1 MKYHN
6 NMKTMLITFF
16 VVLLFLSVSVFLLV
30 KLNLT
35 SPTMIITSKLFESF
49 SEIDSEI
56 TLEFEGL
63 ERNFRDRIM
72 IRNLT
77 LFYKGDEFASFDT
90 IEVKLG
96 LFDALSYLL
105 NLGGSA
111 EVNFRGG
118 KVVIPEELLSRDE
131 KAGTE
136 ESESNSVSDE
146 ASTSRAEDITL
157 SSFLSSHNITLS
169 FNDTSL
175 ITPYG
180 SGTIDELYLS
190 YLGFE
195 ETLVGEIKSRLMR
208 VSYSGYDITLTDPDI
223 SFTYGS
229 TVFLNVS
236 LDGASISG
244 GGFDGE
250 IGSLTLSAGAVSIS
264 KALEGALNLRLET
277 EKAQAEIDG
286 SEITLSDSSLIYSE
300 DGTLRLSV
308 RSADGRVSSS
318 TLSLETIKGEMKSFD
333 SYTLSVDNIKGSL
346 AGLPLSALSFS
357 ALGEIK
363 GGELTFRTDS
373 VTTKI
378 DEYTKEN
385 IASLT
390 LSSLEGSMKYSESLA
405 LTLSFDGEAETPSSR
420 IGDITF
426 SLDARVNVEDGN
438 LTSSS
443 IEINDL
449 YLGYGEKYN
458 SLLSITGDL
467 DDAAISLDYGVFDVD
482 LALSVKRRT
491 LSGSL
496 DFTSLDLNDVVPL
509 FFESTPSFFNEKSL
523 LSLAS
528 SFSLTL
534 DNDRG
539 TPSGDIEWDVRLDSL
554 DLSFI
559 ETPVSSSGSVTLTP
573 SSVLINALD
582 ITSSYFSFTT
592 TGAFDLE
599 KKLPDL
605 DFRAELPGG
614 RELLEG
620 YIHLGEDRSYTYF
633 GNISA
638 LKSTFISG
646 NVDFNEEGI
655 VSAVSLLETK
665 GKERPFTFLIDLEK
679 KFVDMNSDSLL
690 LSFDYSDGVK
700 GKAVARELE
709 TLRSEDGKA
718 IVLDGSVDILYTLPE
733 GLTLSSSTVS
743 IRDIF
748 LLPSSPSLSFSLMG
762 GDDTIRL
769 DDVTVSFTE
778 GTVYRGN
785 VSLDFDSNEAV
796 FALDEEN
803 GKGNVVFSLFKDDEF
818 TAVLKGGEI
827 NLSVLG
833 LSDMYAYVN
842 LYGRAK
848 RIEDFSFAGSLDITS
863 PSDEEKAVNADLTIE
878 SGSLSLSSVVYSSD
892 GVNATL
898 ERLYIDA
905 VSGTFGLEGLSLLL
919 QNEKPDRPYPVSLE
933 MSLTGEM
940 EKKDSLYSSLLT
952 IIENRGSGLKARLDL
967 EKIDIDSSLFVVSGR
982 YLDITIGDESVNLEG
997 NFLSGSFTKSPFTG
1011 NVTIDIE
1018 NIVNAAFTFDLSSRI
1033 EAKADIKAFNMGL
1046 VNLLLKYPTLVFRD
1060 DLVGGEVS
1068 LTGEGGTFSLNGA
1081 LHAEELGVDVFWVE
1095 DQSLIF
1101 HNPSF
1106 IIWDNNLSSSF
1117 TYVTVYDKLT
1127 SERKMVRMTVGVAM
1141 SETLSMESWEVDIY
1155 IDEDNSVR
1163 LRIPLPK
1170 IGIDI
1175 LGYVS
1180 GHYYAY
1186 SDSAGMN
1193 NDGILNLTDTTVS
1206 VGMNPYPAWYDEITG
1221 TTFMDMRLNF
1231 GKNNRVLYPS
1241 GGDPIFTID
1250 LQENSSVYAYM
1261 GADND
1266 FSFSGDIQIRGGEI
1280 YYFQKYFYITS
1291 GSIAFDDPTR
1301 FNPRINLRATLRDYT
1316 SSSEKVEIY
1325 LVMKDNTFDNLS
1337 PTLESSPVMELSE
1350 IMEILG
1356 QSILPSSTYGDVS
1369 VSSVASLV
1377 TEGFDILSRL
1387 GIVTTGNP
1395 LSSLSSS
1402 LKKVFGVDS
1411 FSLHSNIL
1419 NNIVAD
1425 TLSSGSSTLSAQY
1438 SPMAKFLNGTT
1449 LNVGKYLTQ
1458 NLYLQLM
1465 AHLESTGDRSSYTII
1480 SDDLALDTEFSL
1492 EWTNSAFSVT
1502 FFTRPSYFSFDSILS
1517 SFGFSITKTL
1527 NF

>member
-30 KLNLT
+30 TLNLT
-35 SPTMIITSKLFESF
+35 SPTMIITSRLFESF
-49 SEIDSEI
+49 RSIDSDI
-56 TLEFEGL
+56 TLEFDSL

-72 IRNLT
+72 VRNLS
-77 LFYKGDEFASFDT
+77 LYYKGESFAFFDT

-118 KVVIPEELLSRDE
+118 EVVIPEALFSHGESGSGEGRQSSAASEIGD
-131 KAGTE
+131 
-136 ESESNSVSDE
+136 SESP
-146 ASTSRAEDITL
+146 EDIAL

-175 ITPYG
+175 HTPYG
-180 SGTIDELYLS
+180 NGTIDELYLS
-190 YLGFE
+190 YLGSE
-195 ETLVGEIKSRLMR
+195 ETLVGELKSSSLSI
-208 VSYSGYDITLTDPDI
+208 SYSGYDITLTDPDI
-223 SFTYGS
+223 AFTYGS
-229 TVFLNVS
+229 SVFLS
-236 LDGASISG
+236 LSLAGASVSG
-244 GGFDGE
+244 GGMNAEVGN
-250 IGSLTLSAGAVSIS
+250 LMLSAGAYSLSNAI
-264 KALEGALNLRLET
+264 EGVLNGRLDIET
-277 EKAQAEIDG
+277 ADAAIDG
-286 SEITLSDSSLIYSE
+286 NEITLTGSSFIYTE
-300 DGTLRLSV
+300 DGTLRGSV
-308 RSADGRVSSS
+308 RKAEGTTSSS
-318 TLSLETIKGEMKSFD
+318 FISLDTLTLEIKSFD
-333 SYTLSVDNIKGSL
+333 SYSLSVKNMNGSW
-346 AGLPLSALSFS
+346 AGLPLSGRDLS
-357 ALGEIK
+357 AVGEI
-363 GGELTFRTDS
+363 GSGEFSFNLES

-378 DEYTKEN
+378 DEYTKDN
-385 IASLT
+385 IAALT
-390 LSSLEGSMKYSESLA
+390 LSSLEGGVNYSEGLS
-405 LTLSFDGEAETPSSR
+405 LTLLFDGEAETPSDK
-420 IGDITF
+420 IDDITF
-426 SLDARVNVEDGN
+426 SLRAGVNVVDGT

-458 SLLSITGDL
+458 SMLSITGDL
-467 DDAAISLDYGVFDVD
+467 SDAAVSFDYGVFDID
-482 LALSVKRRT
+482 LNLSVTRRT
-491 LSGSL
+491 LSGSV
-496 DFTSLDLNDVVPL
+496 DFTPLDLNDVVPL
-509 FFESTPSFFNEKSL
+509 FFESTPSFFNEKSI
-523 LSLAS
+523 LSLSS
-528 SFSLTL
+528 SFSLSL
-534 DNDRG
+534 DSETG
-539 TPSGDIEWDVRLDSL
+539 KPLGDIDWNVKLDSL

-559 ETPVSSSGSVTLTP
+559 ETPVTSTGRVTLTP
-573 SSVLINALD
+573 SSVVIDSLD
-582 ITSSYFSFTT
+582 ISTSYFNFTSS
-592 TGAFDLE
+592 GAFDLE

-614 RELLEG
+614 KELLSG
-620 YIHLGEDRSYTYF
+620 YIHLGEDRSYTYY
-633 GNISA
+633 GDISA
-638 LKSTFISG
+638 VKSTFISG
-646 NVDFNEEGI
+646 SVDFNEEGI
-655 VSAVSLLETK
+655 VSASSVLETK

-679 KFVDMNSDSLL
+679 KFIDIESDALSV
-690 LSFDYSDGVK
+690 SFDYSDGLR
-700 GKAVARELE
+700 GKAVATELG
-709 TLRSEDGKA
+709 TLRSEDGREL
-718 IVLDGSVDILYTLPE
+718 ILDGSVDILYTLSD
-733 GLTLSSSTVS
+733 GLRLSSSTIS

-748 LLPSSPSLSFSLMG
+748 LLPSSPSLSFVLTG

-796 FALDEEN
+796 FALDEDN
-803 GKGNVVFSLFKDDEF
+803 GKGSIVFSLFKDDEF
-818 TAVLKGGEI
+818 TAVLKGDEI
-827 NLSVLG
+827 NLSVLALG
-833 LSDMYAYVN
+833 DMYAYVN

-848 RIEDFSFAGSLDITS
+848 RMEDFSFTGSLEITS
-863 PSDEEKAVNADLTIE
+863 PYDEEKAVNADLTIE

-892 GVNATL
+892 GVSATL
-898 ERLYIDA
+898 ERLYIDSL
-905 VSGTFGLEGLSLLL
+905 SGKFGLEGLSVMLS
-919 QNEKPDRPYPVSLE
+919 NEKPDRAYPVSLE
-933 MSLTGEM
+933 MSLSGEM
-940 EKKDSLYSSLLT
+940 EKEDSLYSSLLSM
-952 IIENRGSGLKARLDL
+952 IQNKGSGLKMRLDL
-967 EKIDIDSSLFVVSGR
+967 EKVDLDSSLFVISDR
-982 YLDITIGDESVNLEG
+982 YADITIGDESVSIEG
-997 NFLSGSFTKSPFTG
+997 NFLTGSFTKSGFTG
-1011 NVTIDIE
+1011 EIEIDIE
-1018 NIVNAAFTFDLSSRI
+1018 NIVSAVFTFDLSSALR
-1033 EAKADIKAFNMGL
+1033 AKADIEAFNMGL

-1068 LTGEGGTFSLNGA
+1068 LTEDNGIFSMNGA

-1106 IIWDNNLSSSF
+1106 IIWDNNLSSSM
-1117 TYVTVYDKLT
+1117 TYVTVYDKLN

-1155 IDEDNSVR
+1155 IDENNPVR

-1175 LGYVS
+1175 LGYVT

-1186 SDSAGMN
+1186 SDSAGMD
-1193 NDGILNLTDTTVS
+1193 NDGTLNLTDTTVS
-1206 VGMNPYPAWYDEITG
+1206 VGMNPYPDWYNNISG
-1221 TTFMDMRLNF
+1221 TTFMDMTLNF
-1231 GKNNRVLYPS
+1231 GKNNRVLYPA
-1241 GGDPIFTID
+1241 GGDPIFSID

-1261 GADND
+1261 GADSN

-1291 GSIAFDDPTR
+1291 GSIAFDDPSR
-1301 FNPRINLRATLRDYT
+1301 FNPKINLRATLRDYT

-1356 QSILPSSTYGDVS
+1356 QSILPSSSYGDVS

-1425 TLSSGSSTLSAQY
+1425 TIANASSTLSVQY
-1438 SPMAKFLNGTT
+1438 SPMARFLNGTT

-1465 AHLESTGDRSSYTII
+1465 AHLEATGNRSSYTII

>member
-6 NMKTMLITFF
+6 NMKTILISFF

-35 SPTMIITSKLFESF
+35 SPTMIITSRLFESVRTA
-49 SEIDSEI
+49 DSDI
-56 TLEFEGL
+56 TLEFDSL

-72 IRNLT
+72 VRNLR
-77 LFYKGDEFASFDT
+77 LYYKGENIAFFDT

-118 KVVIPEELLSRDE
+118 EVVIPESLLSRRE
-131 KAGTE
+131 SGCE
-136 ESESNSVSDE
+136 EATDSTADSESVDSGS
-146 ASTSRAEDITL
+146 SEDIPL

-175 ITPYG
+175 HTPYG
-180 SGTIDELYLS
+180 NGTIDELYLS
-190 YLGFE
+190 YLGSK
-195 ETLVGEIKSRLMR
+195 ETLVGEIKSSSLS

-223 SFTYGS
+223 AFTYGS
-229 TVFLNVS
+229 SVFLS
-236 LDGASISG
+236 LSLG
-244 GGFDGE
+244 GGSVKKDGMTAE
-250 IGSLTLSAGAVSIS
+250 VGNLTLSAGAVSIS
-264 KALEGALNLRLET
+264 NAIEGVLNGRLYAETAKAGTGGN
-277 EKAQAEIDG
+277 
-286 SEITLSDSSLIYSE
+286 EITLSDSSFIYTE

-308 RSADGRVSSS
+308 SKADGTSSS
-318 TLSLETIKGEMKSFD
+318 SFISLDTLKLEMKSFD
-333 SYTLSVDNIKGSL
+333 SYSLSVENIKGSW
-346 AGLPLSALSFS
+346 AGLPLSGRDLSAAGEIGRGELSFNL
-357 ALGEIK
+357 A
-363 GGELTFRTDS
+363 S

-378 DEYTKEN
+378 DEYTKDN
-385 IASLT
+385 IAALT
-390 LSSLEGSMKYSESLA
+390 LSSLDGGVKYSDGFSLK
-405 LTLSFDGEAETPSSR
+405 LSFDGEAETPSEK
-420 IGDITF
+420 IDDITF
-426 SLDARVNVEDGN
+426 SLKAGVNVKDGV
-438 LTSSS
+438 LTASSL
-443 IEINDL
+443 EINDL

-467 DDAAISLDYGVFDVD
+467 DDAAVSLDYGVFDID
-482 LALSVKRRT
+482 LSLSVTKRT
-491 LSGSL
+491 LSGSV
-496 DFTSLDLNDVVPL
+496 DFSSLDINDVVPL
-509 FFESTPSFFNEKSL
+509 FFESTPSFFNEESL
-523 LSLAS
+523 LSLSS
-528 SFSLTL
+528 SFSLSL
-534 DNDRG
+534 DSETGN
-539 TPSGDIEWDVRLDSL
+539 PLGDIDWNVKLDSL

-559 ETPVSSSGSVTLTP
+559 ETPVISTGRVTLTP
-573 SSVLINALD
+573 SSVVIDSLD
-582 ITSSYFSFTT
+582 ISSSYFNFTT
-592 TGAFDLE
+592 SGVFDLE

-614 RELLEG
+614 KELLNG
-620 YIHLGEDRSYTYF
+620 YIHLGNDRSYIFY
-633 GNISA
+633 GDISA
-638 LKSTFISG
+638 VKSTFISG
-646 NVDFNEEGI
+646 SVDFNEEGV
-655 VSAVSLLETK
+655 VSASSVLETK
-665 GKERPFTFLIDLEK
+665 GKERPFTFFIDLEK
-679 KFVDMNSDSLL
+679 KFIDIESDSLSI
-690 LSFDYSDGVK
+690 SFDYSDGVK
-700 GKAVARELE
+700 GRAVAEELE
-709 TLRSEDGKA
+709 TLRSEDGRA
-718 IVLDGSVDILYTLPE
+718 LILDGSVDILYTLSD
-733 GLTLSSSTVS
+733 GLTLSSSTIS
-743 IRDIF
+743 IRNIF
-748 LLPSSPSLSFSLMG
+748 LLPSSPSLSFVLTG

-769 DDVTVSFTE
+769 TDFTVSFTE

-796 FALDEEN
+796 FALDEDN
-803 GKGNVVFSLFKDDEF
+803 GKGSIVFSLFKDDEF
-818 TAVLKGGEI
+818 TAVLKGDDI

-833 LSDMYAYVN
+833 LGDMYAYVN

-848 RIEDFSFAGSLDITS
+848 RIEDFSFTGSLDITS
-863 PSDEEKAVNADLTIE
+863 PSDEENAVNADLTIE

-892 GVNATL
+892 GVSATL

-905 VSGTFGLEGLSLLL
+905 VSGTFGLEGLSVML
-919 QNEKPDRPYPVSLE
+919 QNEKPDRAYPVSL
-933 MSLTGEM
+933 SLSLSGEM
-940 EKKDSLYSSLLT
+940 EKEDSLYSSVLS
-952 IIENRGSGLKARLDL
+952 IIQNRGSGVKMRLDL
-967 EKIDIDSSLFVVSGR
+967 EKVDLDSSLFVISGR
-982 YLDITIGDESVNLEG
+982 YADITIGDESVTMEG
-997 NFLSGSFTKSPFTG
+997 NFLTGSFTKSG
-1011 NVTIDIE
+1011 LVGAVTIDIE
-1018 NIVNAAFTFDLSSRI
+1018 NIVAATFTFDLSSSLK
-1033 EAKADIKAFNMGL
+1033 AKADIEAFNMGL

-1068 LTGEGGTFSLNGA
+1068 LTEDNGIFSMNGA

-1106 IIWDNNLSSSF
+1106 IIWDNVLSSSF

-1127 SERKMVRMTVGVAM
+1127 SERKMVRMTVAVAM

-1155 IDEDNSVR
+1155 IDENNPVR

-1175 LGYVS
+1175 LGYVT

-1193 NDGILNLTDTTVS
+1193 NDGTLNLTDTTVS
-1206 VGMNPYPAWYDEITG
+1206 VGMNPYPAWYDKISG
-1221 TTFMDMRLNF
+1221 TTYMDMTLNF
-1231 GKNNRVLYPS
+1231 GKNNRVLYPA
-1241 GGDPIFTID
+1241 GGDPIFSID

-1261 GADND
+1261 GPDNSY
-1266 FSFSGDIQIRGGEI
+1266 SFSGDIQIRGGEI

-1301 FNPRINLRATLRDYT
+1301 FNPKINLRATLRDYT

-1356 QSILPSSTYGDVS
+1356 QSILPSSSYGDVS

-1425 TLSSGSSTLSAQY
+1425 TIANASSTLSVQY
-1438 SPMAKFLNGTT
+1438 SPMARFLNGTT

-1465 AHLESTGDRSSYTII
+1465 AHLEATGNRSSYTII

>member
-6 NMKTMLITFF
+6 NMKTILISFF

-35 SPTMIITSKLFESF
+35 SPTMIITSRLFETFRSA
-49 SEIDSEI
+49 DSDI
-56 TLEFEGL
+56 TLEFDSL

-72 IRNLT
+72 VRNLR
-77 LFYKGDEFASFDT
+77 LYYKGESFAFFDT

-96 LFDALSYLL
+96 LFDALSYIL

-118 KVVIPEELLSRDE
+118 EVVIPESLFSLNESGSGE
-131 KAGTE
+131 GTE
-136 ESESNSVSDE
+136 SSAASESVDSG
-146 ASTSRAEDITL
+146 STEDIAL

-169 FNDTSL
+169 FNDTLLS
-175 ITPYG
+175 TPYG
-180 SGTIDELYLS
+180 NGTIDELYLS
-190 YLGFE
+190 YLGSE
-195 ETLVGEIKSRLMR
+195 ETLVGELKSSSLSI
-208 VSYSGYDITLTDPDI
+208 SYSGYDITLTDPDI
-223 SFTYGS
+223 AFTYGTS
-229 TVFLNVS
+229 VFLS
-236 LDGASISG
+236 LSLGGASVSG
-244 GGFDGE
+244 GGMNAEVGN
-250 IGSLTLSAGAVSIS
+250 LTLSAGAHSIS
-264 KALEGALNLRLET
+264 KAIEGVLNGRLDIET
-277 EKAQAEIDG
+277 AKAG
-286 SEITLSDSSLIYSE
+286 SGGNEITLTGSSFIYTE
-300 DGTLRLSV
+300 DGTLRLSL
-308 RSADGRVSSS
+308 RKAECTSSS
-318 TLSLETIKGEMKSFD
+318 SFISLDTLTGEIKSFD
-333 SYTLSVDNIKGSL
+333 SYSLSVKNMNASW
-346 AGLPLSALSFS
+346 AGLPLSGRDLSADGNLQSGELSFN
-357 ALGEIK
+357 LE
-363 GGELTFRTDS
+363 S

-378 DEYTKEN
+378 DEYTKDN
-385 IASLT
+385 IAALT
-390 LSSLEGSMKYSESLA
+390 LSSLEGDVKYSDGLS
-405 LTLSFDGEAETPSSR
+405 LTLSFDGEAETPSEK
-420 IGDITF
+420 IDDITF
-426 SLDARVNVEDGN
+426 SLKAGVNVVDGT
-438 LTSSS
+438 LKSSS

-449 YLGYGEKYN
+449 YPGYGEKYN

-467 DDAAISLDYGVFDVD
+467 DDAAVSLDYGGFDID
-482 LALSVKRRT
+482 LALSVTRRT
-491 LSGSL
+491 LSGSFDLSPL
-496 DFTSLDLNDVVPL
+496 DINEVVPL

-523 LSLAS
+523 LSLSS
-528 SFSLTL
+528 SFSLSL
-534 DNDRG
+534 DSETG
-539 TPSGDIEWDVRLDSL
+539 KPLGDIDWNVKLDSL

-559 ETPVSSSGSVTLTP
+559 ETPLTSTGRVTLTP
-573 SSVLINALD
+573 SSVVIDSLD
-582 ITSSYFSFTT
+582 ISTSYFNFTSS
-592 TGAFDLE
+592 GAFDLD

-614 RELLEG
+614 KELLSG
-620 YIHLGEDRSYTYF
+620 YIHLGEDRSYTYY
-633 GNISA
+633 GDISA
-638 LKSTFISG
+638 VKSTFISG
-646 NVDFNEEGI
+646 SVDFNEEGI
-655 VSAVSLLETK
+655 VSASSVLETK
-665 GKERPFTFLIDLEK
+665 GKERPFTFLIDLEN
-679 KFVDMNSDSLL
+679 KFIDIESDALSV
-690 LSFDYSDGVK
+690 SFDYSDGLR
-700 GKAVARELE
+700 GRAVASELE
-709 TLRSEDGKA
+709 TLRSEEGRA
-718 IVLDGSVDILYTLPE
+718 LILDGSLDILYTLSD
-733 GLTLSSSTVS
+733 GLTLSSSTIS

-748 LLPSSPSLSFSLMG
+748 LFPSSPSLSFVLTG

-769 DDVTVSFTE
+769 GDVTVSFTE

-796 FALDEEN
+796 FALDEDN
-803 GKGNVVFSLFKDDEF
+803 GKGSIVFSLFKDDEF
-818 TAVLKGGEI
+818 TAVLKGDDI

-833 LSDMYAYVN
+833 LGDMYAYVN

-848 RIEDFSFAGSLDITS
+848 RMEDFSFTGSLDITS

-898 ERLYIDA
+898 ERLYIDSL
-905 VSGTFGLEGLSLLL
+905 SGTFGLEGLSVMLS
-919 QNEKPDRPYPVSLE
+919 NEKPDRAYPVSL
-933 MSLTGEM
+933 SLSLSGEM
-940 EKKDSLYSSLLT
+940 EKEDSLYSSFIT
-952 IIENRGSGLKARLDL
+952 MIQNKGSGLKMRLSIENIDL
-967 EKIDIDSSLFVVSGR
+967 DSSLFVVSGR
-982 YLDITIGDESVNLEG
+982 YADITIGDESVTIEG
-997 NFLSGSFTKSPFTG
+997 NFLTGSFTKSGFTG
-1011 NVTIDIE
+1011 EIAIDIE
-1018 NIVNAAFTFDLSSRI
+1018 NIVSAVFTFDLSSSLR
-1033 EAKADIKAFNMGL
+1033 AKADIEAFNMGL

-1068 LTGEGGTFSLNGA
+1068 LTEDNGIFSMNGA

-1155 IDEDNSVR
+1155 IDENNPVR

-1175 LGYVS
+1175 LGYVT

-1186 SDSAGMN
+1186 SDSAGMD
-1193 NDGILNLTDTTVS
+1193 NDGTLNLTDTTVS
-1206 VGMNPYPAWYDEITG
+1206 VGMNPYPSWYDEISG
-1221 TTFMDMRLNF
+1221 TTYMDMRLNF

-1261 GADND
+1261 GADSN

-1301 FNPRINLRATLRDYT
+1301 FNPKINLRATLRDYT

-1356 QSILPSSTYGDVS
+1356 QSILPSSSYGDVS

-1425 TLSSGSSTLSAQY
+1425 TIANASSTLSGQY
-1438 SPMAKFLNGTT
+1438 SPMARFLNGTT

-1465 AHLESTGDRSSYTII
+1465 AHLEATGNRSSYTII

-1517 SFGFSITKTL
+1517 TFGFSITKTL

>member
-6 NMKTMLITFF
+6 NMKTIFITCF

-30 KLNLT
+30 ELNLT
-35 SPTMIITSKLFESF
+35 SPTMIITSRLFESF
-49 SEIDSEI
+49 SSVDSDI
-56 TLEFEGL
+56 TLEFESL

-72 IRNLT
+72 VSNLR
-77 LFYKGDEFASFDT
+77 LYYKGESIAFFET

-111 EVNFRGG
+111 EVNLRGG
-118 KVVIPEELLSRDE
+118 EVVISEALLPEEESRR
-131 KAGTE
+131 E
-136 ESESNSVSDE
+136 EDSESSAPSLSED
-146 ASTSRAEDITL
+146 SSPSEDILL

-169 FNDTSL
+169 FNDTHI

-180 SGTIDELYLS
+180 NGTIDELYLS
-190 YLGFE
+190 YLGSE
-195 ETLVGEIKSRLMR
+195 ETLVGEIKSSSL
-208 VSYSGYDITLTDPDI
+208 SIFYSGYDITLREPDI
-223 SFTYGS
+223 AFTYGS
-229 TVFLNVS
+229 SVFLS
-236 LDGASISG
+236 LSLGGASVTA
-244 GGFDGE
+244 
-250 IGSLTLSAGAVSIS
+250 GSMSAEVGNLSLSAGAESLS
-264 KALEGALNLRLET
+264 KALEGLLNGRLEIET
-277 EKAQAEIDG
+277 AAAGRDG
-286 SEITLSDSSLIYSE
+286 SDLTLYDSSFIYTE
-300 DGTLRLSV
+300 DGTLRCSVKRVDGTSPSSFLSL
-308 RSADGRVSSS
+308 D
-318 TLSLETIKGEMKSFD
+318 TLSGDIKSFD
-333 SYTLSVDNIKGSL
+333 SYSLSVKNIKGNW
-346 AGLPLSALSFS
+346 AGLPLSGEDLSAKGELERGELSFS
-357 ALGEIK
+357 LA
-363 GGELTFRTDS
+363 S

-378 DEYTKEN
+378 DEYTKDN

-390 LSSLEGSMKYSESLA
+390 LSSLEGGVKYTDGLS
-405 LTLSFDGEAETPSSR
+405 LTLSFDGEAETPSEK
-420 IGDITF
+420 IDDITF
-426 SLDARVNVEDGN
+426 SLKAGINVEDGI

-443 IEINDL
+443 LEINDL

-467 DDAAISLDYGVFDVD
+467 DDAELSLDYGVFDID
-482 LALSVKRRT
+482 LSVSVKRRT
-491 LSGSL
+491 LSGSV

-509 FFESTPSFFNEKSL
+509 FFESTPSIFNEKSL
-523 LSLAS
+523 LSLSS
-528 SFSLTL
+528 SFSLSL
-534 DNDRG
+534 DEEIENP
-539 TPSGDIEWDVRLDSL
+539 TGDIEWLLNLDSL

-559 ETPVSSSGSVTLTP
+559 ETPVSSRGRVTLTS
-573 SSVLINALD
+573 SSVVIDSLSLS
-582 ITSSYFSFTT
+582 SSYFNFTSS
-592 TGAFDLE
+592 GSFDLE

-614 RELLEG
+614 KEILNG
-620 YIHLGEDRSYTYF
+620 YIHLGEDKSYVFY
-633 GNISA
+633 GDISA
-638 LKSTFISG
+638 LKSTFLSG

-655 VSAVSLLETK
+655 VSAASLLETK

-679 KFVDMNSDSLL
+679 KLVDIESDSLSV
-690 LSFDYSDGVK
+690 SFDYSDGVK
-700 GKAVARELE
+700 GRAVATELE
-709 TLRSEDGKA
+709 TLRSEDGRA
-718 IVLDGSVDILYTLPE
+718 LIVDGSADILYTLSD
-733 GLTLSSSTVS
+733 GLTISSTTIS

-748 LLPSSPSLSFSLMG
+748 LLPSSPSLSFVLTG

-769 DDVTVSFTE
+769 DDVTVSFTD

-803 GKGNVVFSLFKDDEF
+803 GKGTIVFSLFKDDEF
-818 TAVLKGGEI
+818 TAVLKGDEI

-833 LSDMYAYVN
+833 LGEMYAYFN

-848 RIEDFSFAGSLDITS
+848 RIEDFSFTGSLDITN
-863 PSDEEKAVNADLTIE
+863 PTDEENAVNADLTLE

-892 GVNATL
+892 GVSATL

-905 VSGTFGLEGLSLLL
+905 VSGTFGLDGLSLSLS
-919 QNEKPDRPYPVSLE
+919 NEKPDRAYPVSLV
-933 MSLTGEM
+933 MSLSGEM
-940 EKKDSLYSSLLT
+940 EKEDSLYSSLLS
-952 IIENRGSGLKARLDL
+952 IIQNKGSGLKMRLDV
-967 EKIDIDSSLFVVSGR
+967 ENIDLDSSLFVISDR
-982 YLDITIGDESVNLEG
+982 YADIKIGDESVTLEG
-997 NFLSGSFTKSPFTG
+997 NFLTGSFTKSGFIG
-1011 NVTIDIE
+1011 DMTIDIE
-1018 NIVNAAFTFDLSSRI
+1018 NIVSATFTFDLSSSI
-1033 EAKADIKAFNMGL
+1033 LAKADIRAFNMAL

-1106 IIWDNNLSSSF
+1106 ILWDNNLSSSM
-1117 TYVTVYDKLT
+1117 TYVTVYDKLN

-1155 IDEDNSVR
+1155 IDENNPVR

-1175 LGYVS
+1175 LGYVT

-1186 SDSAGMN
+1186 SDSLGME
-1193 NDGILNLTDTTVS
+1193 NDGTLNLTDTTVS
-1206 VGMNPYPAWYDEITG
+1206 VGMNPYPEWYNNISG
-1221 TTFMDMRLNF
+1221 TTFMDMTLNF
-1231 GKNNRVLYPS
+1231 GKNNRVLYPA
-1241 GGDPIFTID
+1241 GGDPIFSID

-1261 GADND
+1261 GADNSY
-1266 FSFSGDIQIRGGEI
+1266 SFSGDIQIRGGEI
-1280 YYFQKYFYITS
+1280 YYFQKYFYITT
-1291 GSIAFDDPTR
+1291 GSIAFDDPTY
-1301 FNPRINLRATLRDYT
+1301 FNPKINLRATLRDYT

-1395 LSSLSSS
+1395 LSTLSSS

-1425 TLSSGSSTLSAQY
+1425 TLANASSTLSTQY
-1438 SPMAKFLNGTT
+1438 SPMARFLNGTT
-1449 LNVGKYLTQ
+1449 LNVGKYLSQ

-1465 AHLESTGDRSSYTII
+1465 AHLEATGNRSSYTII